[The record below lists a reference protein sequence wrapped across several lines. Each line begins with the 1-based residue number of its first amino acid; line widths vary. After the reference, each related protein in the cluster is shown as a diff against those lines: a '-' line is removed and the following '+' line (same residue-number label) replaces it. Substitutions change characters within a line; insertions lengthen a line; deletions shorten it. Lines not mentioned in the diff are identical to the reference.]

1 MSRDT
6 AAANIPLEASLDE
19 PLAVRRAVTDAAAL
33 AATMRAATTRAA
45 LAGRSVVL
53 VGLMGAGKTTIGKRL
68 ATKLQL
74 PFHDADAEIER
85 AAGCS
90 IAEMFERWGETA
102 FRAGER
108 RVIRRLLEGGP
119 MVLATGGG
127 AYMDPLTRALIR
139 TRAVSVWLRCP
150 LEVLAQRVAGRHH
163 RPLLAGRDAREVLR
177 ELMAIRHPTYEKADL
192 VIDCDNDT
200 SEETTR
206 AVLGALAARAA
217 ASHEASSE
225 PPVPVHVPLRAH
237 PYDILV
243 GRGVL
248 AQAGALLAPLLP
260 QRRGMIVTDETV
272 AALHLPTLQAAL
284 AAAGIECGTVVVP
297 PGEATKS
304 LRGFGTVTDALL
316 AAGVERRC
324 SVIALGGGVV
334 GDLAGFAA
342 ASVLRGL
349 PFVQIPTTLLSQ
361 VDSSV
366 GGKTG
371 INTVHGKNLLGA
383 FHQPI
388 AVLVDTAVL
397 DTLPPREL
405 RAGYAEIIKAGL
417 IGDAALFEWC
427 LHNGAAIVGA
437 DTAAGMQTTA
447 ALQAEAI
454 RRACRFKADV
464 VADDER
470 ETASNGG
477 RALLN
482 LGHTFAHA
490 LEAELLFDG
499 RLLHG
504 EAVAIGLGLALRLS
518 AELGH
523 CSPAL
528 AGQVVQHLEQLGM
541 HARISTLSV
550 SLGTALS
557 AARLAAHMQ
566 RDKKLR
572 DGRIGFVLLRQVA
585 DAFTSHDVDAETVQ
599 RLLVDEGCIT

>member
-6 AAANIPLEASLDE
+6 SAANIPLEAG
-19 PLAVRRAVTDAAAL
+19 PFGPVVMPRPGPQAAARPDG
-33 AATMRAATTRAA
+33 AQTA
-45 LAGRSVVL
+45 LGGRSVVL
-53 VGLMGAGKTTIGKRL
+53 VGLMGAGKTTIGRRL
-68 ATKLQL
+68 AMRLQL

-90 IAEMFERWGETA
+90 IAEMFERWGEAA

-127 AYMDPLTRALIR
+127 AYMDPLTQALIR
-139 TRAVSVWLRCP
+139 SRATSVWLRCP
-150 LEVLAQRVAGRHH
+150 LDVLAQRVAGRHH

-177 ELMAIRHPTYEKADL
+177 DLMAIRHPIYAKADL

-200 SEETTR
+200 SEHTTR
-206 AVLGALAARAA
+206 AVLGALEAHAAGLQADTA
-217 ASHEASSE
+217 G
-225 PPVPVHVPLRAH
+225 PPVPVHVPLQAH

-248 AQAGALLAPLLP
+248 AQAGRLLAPLLP
-260 QRRGMIVTDETV
+260 QRRAMIVTDRTV
-272 AALHLPTLQAAL
+272 AALYLPTLQAAL
-284 AAAGIECGTVVVP
+284 AAAGIESGSVVVS

-304 LRGFGTVTDALL
+304 LDGFAMVTDALL

-334 GDLAGFAA
+334 GDLAGYAA

-371 INTVHGKNLLGA
+371 INTPHGKNLLGA

-388 AVLVDTAVL
+388 AVLVDTGVL

-417 IGDAALFEWC
+417 IGDAGLFAWC
-427 LHNGAAIVGA
+427 LQHGAAIVGA
-437 DTAAGMQTTA
+437 ETAGGAEQA
-447 ALQAEAI
+447 DNLRAEAI
-454 RRACRFKADV
+454 RRACRFKAGV
-464 VADDER
+464 VAADER
-470 ETASNGG
+470 ELASSGG

-504 EAVAIGLGLALRLS
+504 EAVAIGLGLALLLS
-518 AELGH
+518 AELGY
-523 CSPAL
+523 CDPSL
-528 AGQVVQHLEQLGM
+528 AERLMLHLDQLGM
-541 HARISTLSV
+541 HARIATLSR
-550 SLGTALS
+550 SLGISLS
-557 AARLAAHMQ
+557 ATRLVAHMA
-566 RDKKLR
+566 RDKKMR
-572 DGRIGFVLLRQVA
+572 DGRIAFVLVRHA
-585 DAFTSHDVDAETVQ
+585 GEAFTSREVEPDAVK
-599 RLLVDEGCIT
+599 RLLVREGCIT